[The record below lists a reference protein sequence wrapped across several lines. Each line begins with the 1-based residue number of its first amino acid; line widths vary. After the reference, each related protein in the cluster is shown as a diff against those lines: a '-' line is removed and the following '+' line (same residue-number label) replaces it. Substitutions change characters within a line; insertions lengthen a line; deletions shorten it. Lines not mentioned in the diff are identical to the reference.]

1 MQSRANPFE
10 IVHVT
15 GECRLLDA
23 DSVEHVYW
31 RRDGKPLSVGHYV
44 VGWPPG
50 TVGRRFHEDA
60 IFHGPF
66 RLRIEA
72 EAALEELTACRRTA

>member
-1 MQSRANPFE
+1 MQSPANRFE
-10 IVHVT
+10 MVRVT

-31 RRDGKPLSVGHYV
+31 RRDGKALAVGHYV

-50 TVGRRFHEDA
+50 IVGRRFNEDA

-72 EAALEELTACRRTA
+72 ETSLEELRARRLTA